1 MMQANRNSLNTS
13 MVQVRKNNY
22 PAITDNKLN
31 LTVLLDPVTY
41 LPYTIRAYEDHLIY
55 GRSAN
60 DLVVYNYTSV
70 AGVQLPQRIKIMY
83 NEENMLLDMLT
94 GPPKANPTFPA
105 GYFDGLPV
113 SEVKNTFLQVP
124 PSPPTPSKE
133 YGEAEVFEFR
143 YFPPGSNEHS
153 LIPKFFSC

>member
-1 MMQANRNSLNTS
+1 MQANGNFLNAS
-13 MVQVRKNNY
+13 IVQVRKNSY

-31 LTVLLDPVTY
+31 LTVIFDPVTY

-55 GRSAN
+55 GRSTN

-83 NEENMLLDMLT
+83 NEEQLLLDMLT
-94 GPPKANPTFPA
+94 GPPKTNPTFPT

-124 PSPPTPSKE
+124 PSPPAPSKE

-143 YFPPGSNEHS
+143 YSTAGSNEHS
-153 LIPKFFSC
+153 IIPTFISR

>member
-1 MMQANRNSLNTS
+1 MQANGHSLNAS
-13 MVQVRKNNY
+13 VVQVRKNNY
-22 PAITDNKLN
+22 PAITDNKLS

-41 LPYTIRAYEDHLIY
+41 LPYTIRAYEDHLICD
-55 GRSAN
+55 RSTN

-113 SEVKNTFLQVP
+113 NEVKNTFFAGSPVTSRTIQRIWRGRSFRVQVF
-124 PSPPTPSKE
+124 PSW
-133 YGEAEVFEFR
+133 
-143 YFPPGSNEHS
+143 
-153 LIPKFFSC
+153 LL